1 MSTDVKPPNGLPSKE
16 EVNRCGARLA
26 EWWGL
31 EIELTPEEV
40 AENLRPVHIWR
51 AEHAYPMSLL
61 MPTLRNWADKY
72 STSHIKPSQRLKRI
86 PQILGKLNR
95 HPGMKL
101 ARMQDIGGARA
112 VFGSREEVE
121 LVHDRIRRYWKVD
134 RTKDWREFGRPDT
147 GYRALHLMIAKR
159 DRISNEDRI
168 VEVQLRTASEQ
179 RWSDVIMAAGDRL
192 GYSLKDGSGPE
203 ELLDYFR
210 VASHVLALVDR
221 GEAADEG
228 LREHF
233 DELREQVRSYFATE
247 ETG

>member
-1 MSTDVKPPNGLPSKE
+1 MPSAVSSPTDLPSKE
-16 EVNRCGARLA
+16 EVNRCGAKLA

-31 EIELTPEEV
+31 EVELSREEV
-40 AENLRPVHIWR
+40 GENLRPVHIWR

-61 MPTLRNWADKY
+61 MPTLRNWADRY

-112 VFGSREEVE
+112 VFGNRDEVE
-121 LVHDRIRRYWKVD
+121 LVHDRIKRYWKVD

-147 GYRALHLMIAKR
+147 GYRALHVMIAKR

-179 RWSDVIMAAGDRL
+179 RWSDVIMATGDRL
-192 GYSLKDGSGPE
+192 GYSLKDGQGPD
-203 ELLDYFR
+203 ELLAYFR
-210 VASHVLALVDR
+210 VASNVLALIDR
-221 GEAADEG
+221 GETADEE

-233 DELREQVRSYFATE
+233 AELREQVRPYFAMK
-247 ETG
+247 ETD

>member
-1 MSTDVKPPNGLPSKE
+1 MLLPMAEVDLPSKE
-16 EVNRCGARLA
+16 EVNRAGAKLA

-31 EIELTPEEV
+31 EIELTRPEL
-40 AENLRPVHIWR
+40 AEYLQPVHIWR

-72 STSHIKPSQRLKRI
+72 SSSHIKPSQRLKRV

-112 VFGSREEVE
+112 VFGNRDEVE
-121 LVHDRIRRYWKVD
+121 LVHDRIKRYWKIA
-134 RTKDWREFGRPDT
+134 RTKDWRDGGRPDT

-159 DRISNEDRI
+159 DRISDEDRI

-179 RWSDVIMAAGDRL
+179 RWSDVIMATGDRL
-192 GYSLKDGSGPE
+192 GYSLKDGNGPD
-203 ELLDYFR
+203 ELLAYFQL
-210 VASHVLALVDR
+210 AAQVLALREQGEPVDNSLRREFR
-221 GEAADEG
+221 G
-228 LREHF
+228 
-233 DELREQVRSYFATE
+233 LREQVRPYFE
-247 ETG
+247 PKETD